1 MAESQKGTSSSVDP
15 KEKKSSLDEEVGKE
29 FLGSWKSLSVT
40 GDETMDFSFDTVPS
54 GKRKTFNFDKLDMDF
69 NLDGDFD
76 KLTSFKLDMP
86 DLDFSSP
93 SKKTAKPKESSKGES
108 SRANHQGKQDCFTF
122 SFDFNE
128 LDNFN
133 FDSTLIQG
141 ERKASMKNPDC
152 KGAGSDRNEHQ
163 GSKVNPAGGPDAFDD
178 SQTNKL
184 HASENATSSIVETTF
199 SGAATGNSS
208 SDNFPSKRGNFG
220 DLVVPH
226 STRTSPEKIISAST
240 EEADQQSYFL
250 EKAMPTEACAQ
261 PTTQIL
267 PVQSVHV
274 KHEGKQD
281 CFTFSFDF
289 NESGNFNSDSTLI
302 QGQKKTSMKNP
313 DSKGPGSDR
322 SEHQSS
328 KVNLAGGDDAFDDS
342 RTKKLPAS
350 ENATSSIVET
360 TVDGAGPGN
369 SSNGN
374 FPSKYGN
381 FENLVVP
388 HSTKTSLEKIISAN
402 TEEANQQSCILEKA
416 RPMEACA
423 QPATQILPVK
433 SVDGNDSTQDTESD
447 ILASPLATKVNTK
460 SVAEDNVSDT
470 DRMITVV
477 GINCENSQLNS
488 APPYFNGLEIARN
501 KSVKTDGEAHTGN
514 LIGTEPLPDDQDIEA
529 SSTSSLLQTRPCGF
543 NASEDIQMSASK
555 LLVPTRSEHVVNNVT
570 PIKEKK
576 LEVVRSKF
584 FKRSKEV
591 ETKIGQPPS
600 TTVEGSSFGSKAIDA
615 NCPANGKRE
624 GFNAINAQTQRKLIG
639 DSKSF
644 SMEMTKEPALL
655 GSEKNVKNP
664 CNTREGLNGDAKQN
678 VYKLVTN
685 PKPPDKEVTK
695 KDSIVPGS
703 GMNIKDLSNFGANKS
718 STQTSANSTA
728 VVSCMG
734 STWNSKMISVE
745 GLKAGKRTPDLSG
758 LKISRTLGVS
768 KDQSNA
774 LLKREINFLRNSEK
788 NREVQGF
795 TESKIVHPIVNAE
808 KKTLLNAS
816 LKRKTASNVD
826 ILPLNPQKRLSHSPN
841 ETRNV
846 KEPLEITVEEQG
858 CNHDNQAESN
868 ALYDHPTSKLEI
880 PQQETTKEQDI
891 PLAMEDDR
899 NVEKAEAYAKEL
911 EDIVNMLK
919 KKYDEAKEILVRAI
933 VNNNSLLMLNHP
945 MFDEK
950 ISFQCS
956 LLFSLLSLPSILV

>member
-1 MAESQKGTSSSVDP
+1 M
-15 KEKKSSLDEEVGKE
+15 
-29 FLGSWKSLSVT
+29 
-40 GDETMDFSFDTVPS
+40 
-54 GKRKTFNFDKLDMDF
+54 
-69 NLDGDFD
+69 
-76 KLTSFKLDMP
+76 SFKIAYLSYV
-86 DLDFSSP
+86 LLQ
-93 SKKTAKPKESSKGES
+93 
-108 SRANHQGKQDCFTF
+108 SR
-122 SFDFNE
+122 
-128 LDNFN
+128 
-133 FDSTLIQG
+133 
-141 ERKASMKNPDC
+141 
-152 KGAGSDRNEHQ
+152 
-163 GSKVNPAGGPDAFDD
+163 
-178 SQTNKL
+178 
-184 HASENATSSIVETTF
+184 
-199 SGAATGNSS
+199 
-208 SDNFPSKRGNFG
+208 
-220 DLVVPH
+220 
-226 STRTSPEKIISAST
+226 
-240 EEADQQSYFL
+240 
-250 EKAMPTEACAQ
+250 
-261 PTTQIL
+261 
-267 PVQSVHV
+267 
-274 KHEGKQD
+274 
-281 CFTFSFDF
+281 
-289 NESGNFNSDSTLI
+289 SGNFNSDSTLI

-624 GFNAINAQTQRKLIG
+624 G
-639 DSKSF
+639 
-644 SMEMTKEPALL
+644 
-655 GSEKNVKNP
+655 
-664 CNTREGLNGDAKQN
+664 LNGDAKQN

-685 PKPPDKEVTK
+685 PKPPDKEYKLREPVEIFFSCEANPASST
-695 KDSIVPGS
+695 
-703 GMNIKDLSNFGANKS
+703 FRANKS

-816 LKRKTASNVD
+816 LKRKTVEASNVD

-933 VNNNSLLMLNHP
+933 VNNNSLMLNHP

-956 LLFSLLSLPSILV
+956 LLFSLLSLPSI